1 MKPHKTIIF
10 GAIFLLLVSAVF
22 YLSKPPTDERNLVV
36 KGNPSEISTSSETKS
51 RIQITDSHWRP
62 HFLEAESTMR
72 WAELLQKIL
81 DNKIPQRTPT
91 EGIELLFAEWS
102 RTDPQSAFVAA
113 LALENK
119 TFKMRALFA
128 CIPNMYQNDSFY
140 QDVMLHLS
148 ESEQAIFRYE
158 FIEKVTLLD
167 LPQSLA
173 ICIAMP
179 DDKKDEEKRN
189 VVVGLIGQV
198 FEHGTFEDAK
208 KLFTN
213 QEFVSREKR
222 EIAFM
227 MKSLKLQG
235 FEIRSLIDSVT
246 NQDIVSLLHKQF
258 ISVANGEEMKM
269 LLQEKPQFFIEHPE
283 LSVKLMNRDPK
294 YSLELIKNDVIDV
307 SRLPWKTIDSL
318 CLEASN
324 VRYQYADIVFQK
336 IPESDENKSRY
347 ATTIAASLLDRNVD
361 SAGEWIKRM
370 PASKHRD
377 AALVPL
383 LAFYRK
389 NNDTALLEEWSQLL
403 GGY

>member
-1 MKPHKTIIF
+1 
-10 GAIFLLLVSAVF
+10 
-22 YLSKPPTDERNLVV
+22 
-36 KGNPSEISTSSETKS
+36 
-51 RIQITDSHWRP
+51 
-62 HFLEAESTMR
+62 MR

-148 ESEQAIFRYE
+148 ESEQASFRYE
-158 FIEKVTLLD
+158 FVRIVTLLD
-167 LPQSLA
+167 LPQSIA

-179 DDKKDEEKRN
+179 DDKNDDKRN
-189 VVVGLIGQV
+189 VVGLLGQV

-208 KLFTN
+208 ELFAN

-227 MKSLKLQG
+227 MRRLKLQG

-246 NQDIVSLLHKQF
+246 DQDIVSLLHKQF

-283 LSVKLMNRDPK
+283 LSVKIMNRDPK

-324 VRYQYADIVFQK
+324 VRYQYADFVFQK
-336 IPESDENKSRY
+336 VPESDEKKSRY

-361 SAGEWIKRM
+361 SAGEWIKGM

-377 AALVPL
+377 AALAP
-383 LAFYRK
+383 
-389 NNDTALLEEWSQLL
+389 
-403 GGY
+403 

>member
-1 MKPHKTIIF
+1 MKTHKTIIF
-10 GAIFLLLVSAVF
+10 GAILLVLVSAVF
-22 YLSKPPTDERNLVV
+22 YLSKPSTDERDLVMI
-36 KGNPSEISTSSETKS
+36 GNSSDVSNSSETKS

-148 ESEQAIFRYE
+148 ESEQASFRYE
-158 FIEKVTLLD
+158 FVRIVTLLD
-167 LPQSLA
+167 LPQSIA

-179 DDKKDEEKRN
+179 DDKNDDKRN
-189 VVVGLIGQV
+189 VVGLLGQV

-208 KLFTN
+208 ELFAN

-227 MKSLKLQG
+227 MRRLKLQG

-246 NQDIVSLLHKQF
+246 DQDIVSLLHKQF

-283 LSVKLMNRDPK
+283 LSVKIMNRDPK

-324 VRYQYADIVFQK
+324 VRYQYADFVFQK
-336 IPESDENKSRY
+336 VPESDEKKSRY

-361 SAGEWIKRM
+361 SAGEWIKGM

-377 AALVPL
+377 AALAP
-383 LAFYRK
+383 
-389 NNDTALLEEWSQLL
+389 
-403 GGY
+403 